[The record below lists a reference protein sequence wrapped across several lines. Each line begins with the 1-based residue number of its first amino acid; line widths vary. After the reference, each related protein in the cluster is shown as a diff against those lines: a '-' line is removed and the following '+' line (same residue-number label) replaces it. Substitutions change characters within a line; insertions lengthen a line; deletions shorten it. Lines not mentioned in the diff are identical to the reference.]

1 MSALAELDD
10 AGRAAVMMML
20 LDEHQATQI
29 LGQLDPAELRVLG
42 DRMCSL
48 GEIDPATISRTVND
62 FLGRTEQDGMP
73 ASDRIQQVQ
82 SLMVGAV
89 GEVKAE
95 NLMRSIVPPGQR
107 RQSAIE
113 LAKWLD
119 ADVLAGL
126 VEGEHPQAIAVLLV
140 QIDPQI
146 AARVLHLLPAGEQPE
161 VVHRIATLGAVS
173 QEALAML
180 EDLLERRI
188 ASVHG
193 SLPLQM
199 GGPVEAAE
207 IINRSGK
214 NIEKQVMTHLAKV
227 DRALARRIEAEM
239 FRFEHL
245 YVLDGQAMGT
255 LLREVESATLIDALK
270 GVSEEER
277 QWFLGAMSSR
287 AADGVRDEIEARGRI
302 KMAEVEAAQKEIIDI
317 ARRLAA
323 DGLIV
328 FGAGGD
334 DDYV

>member
-1 MSALAELDD
+1 
-10 AGRAAVMMML
+10 
-20 LDEHQATQI
+20 
-29 LGQLDPAELRVLG
+29 
-42 DRMCSL
+42 
-48 GEIDPATISRTVND
+48 
-62 FLGRTEQDGMP
+62 
-73 ASDRIQQVQ
+73 
-82 SLMVGAV
+82 
-89 GEVKAE
+89 
-95 NLMRSIVPPGQR
+95 
-107 RQSAIE
+107 
-113 LAKWLD
+113 
-119 ADVLAGL
+119 
-126 VEGEHPQAIAVLLV
+126 
-140 QIDPQI
+140 
-146 AARVLHLLPAGEQPE
+146 
-161 VVHRIATLGAVS
+161 
-173 QEALAML
+173 
-180 EDLLERRI
+180 
-188 ASVHG
+188 
-193 SLPLQM
+193 
-199 GGPVEAAE
+199 
-207 IINRSGK
+207 
-214 NIEKQVMTHLAKV
+214 MTHLAKV